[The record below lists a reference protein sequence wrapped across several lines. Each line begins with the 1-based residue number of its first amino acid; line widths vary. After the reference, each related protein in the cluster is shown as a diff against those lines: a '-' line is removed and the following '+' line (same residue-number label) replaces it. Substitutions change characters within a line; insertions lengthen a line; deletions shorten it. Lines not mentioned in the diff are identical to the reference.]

1 MELSKSSP
9 SFVCIILDCGTC
21 SRMAGMPATSF
32 ATRWSHSD
40 GGGSKSSNDPI
51 QLMDSKYF
59 LADGSWNGH
68 SLGSAAVEDS
78 PKISRRRSRALWPG
92 LLSHTSEP
100 SPDGSQELD
109 SIGTVLSQTL
119 SELHPARF
127 PPARAPLPI
136 IIPLGGDGIARGG

>member
-119 SELHPARF
+119 RDITAGAKRAWRGNIDRSNAEL
-127 PPARAPLPI
+127 
-136 IIPLGGDGIARGG
+136 G